1 VVEHWTARDYDS
13 CAQEDEVMTES
24 MVEFLA
30 MEHIRAGARRLLYVV
45 VLALL
50 VACGARSAPRPLVL
64 PPASNQPVS
73 RSGLGRALSDSLAAL
88 STTGCP
94 TSTLVA
100 LNDTIVLNQGF
111 GAIQGESPYQE
122 SADSKHWL
130 ASVTKQFTAAAILR
144 LQESGRLSVADTI
157 GVFLSG
163 VPLDKRAITIHQLLT
178 HTSGLPQSY
187 AADGVRD
194 RSEAVRRILE
204 LPLDHAPGTTFLYSD
219 DNYTLAATIVEI
231 ASGVSYEAY
240 LRTHLFTPAHMT
252 STGFW
257 GSPEATA
264 VAPTSKPIPPQQR
277 GAHWGQRGSGGL
289 FSTSGDL
296 FRWVRALKS
305 GDLLTADSR
314 LRLFGQ
320 YVRTSAG
327 MYGYG
332 WFTSETPW
340 KTPMLWTR
348 GNEDWGPN
356 AYIAL
361 YEREGLTVISLSHAF
376 TSDNRPCSRLVPPI
390 VERLFSAR
398 R

>member
-1 VVEHWTARDYDS
+1 
-13 CAQEDEVMTES
+13 MTES
-24 MVEFLA
+24 MVEIPALERLRDA
-30 MEHIRAGARRLLYVV
+30 VRRLLCMV
-45 VLALL
+45 VLAQL

-64 PPASNQPVS
+64 LPASNQPVGHP
-73 RSGLGRALSDSLAAL
+73 GLGRALSDSLAAL

-94 TSTLVA
+94 TSTLVS
-100 LNDTIVLNQGF
+100 LNDTIVLQQGF
-111 GAIQGESPYQE
+111 GAIRGESPYQE
-122 SADSKHWL
+122 SRDSKHWL
-130 ASVTKQFTAAAILR
+130 ASVTKQFTAAAVLR

-157 GVFLSG
+157 GVFLSD
-163 VPLDKRAITIHQLLT
+163 VPLDKRSITIHQLLT
-178 HTSGLPQSY
+178 HTSGLPKAY

-204 LPLDHAPGTTFLYSD
+204 LPLDHAPGTAFLYSD
-219 DNYTLAATIVEI
+219 DNYTLVAAIIEI
-231 ASGVSYEAY
+231 ASGVSYETY
-240 LRTHLFTPAHMT
+240 LQAHLFAPVHMT

-264 VAPTSKPIPPQQR
+264 VAPTSKPIPPEQR
-277 GAHWGQRGSGGL
+277 GAHWGQRGSGGVS
-289 FSTSGDL
+289 STSGDL
-296 FRWVRALKS
+296 FRWMRALES

-314 LRLFGQ
+314 SRLFGR
-320 YVRTSAG
+320 YARTSAG

-340 KTPMLWTR
+340 KTPMLLTR

-361 YEREGLTVISLSHAF
+361 YVREGLTVIALSHAF
-376 TSDNRPCSRLVPPI
+376 TSDNQPCSRLVAPI